1 MASNLQPSF
10 SITQSSVGELGR
22 GKNLKI
28 IITASNATSI
38 YIGGI
43 KVASTRNGRPGR
55 LTGSRGY
62 GGGGKTTTTQRI
74 TITVYGAIGYSAQKT
89 ITIQVPGTSK

>member
-10 SITQSSVGELGR
+10 IINTSGAGDLGKQ
-22 GKNLKI
+22 GIKI
-28 IITASNATSI
+28 NVHASNATSI

-43 KVASTRNGRPGR
+43 KVASTSNGRPGR

-89 ITIQVPGTSK
+89 ITIQVPGTSKK